1 MNEYPILFNT
11 EMVRAILA
19 GKKTQTRRVMKIQ
32 PIDILPMSNE
42 RGWVTLDKRGGNIE
56 DNRGSIIRCRYGKP
70 GDKLWVRETWCPNYY
85 SDGRVGYKADWRNPL
100 PEVVAET
107 KWKPSIFMPKSAAR
121 IWLEIVDV
129 RVERVRSITSTD
141 AIAEGINI
149 DTENFHEL
157 WNSINAKRGF
167 GWDVNPWVWVVEF
180 SKT

>member
-19 GKKTQTRRVMKIQ
+19 GKKTQTRRVMKPQ
-32 PIDILPMSNE
+32 PDETKARWTGE
-42 RGWVTLDKRGGNIE
+42 RWEFHMGYPIGHDVPK
-56 DNRGSIIRCRYGKP
+56 CPYGKP